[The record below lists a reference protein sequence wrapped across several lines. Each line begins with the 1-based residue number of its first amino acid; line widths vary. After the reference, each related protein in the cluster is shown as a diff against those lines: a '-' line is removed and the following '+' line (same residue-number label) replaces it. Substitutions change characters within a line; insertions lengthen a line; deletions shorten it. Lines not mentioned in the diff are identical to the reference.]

1 MNTIHPSQKAHSVMS
16 SGKDVA
22 PAMGADRT
30 DRAERVLKRP
40 SSSSSSSSSHGQPV
54 RQDHQHSQP
63 YNNNYGLHHNH
74 SHQQQRQQH
83 KDNTV
88 NSSSTGNYSH
98 SLHSS
103 LSLPRQTWTHSA
115 FTRLTSESESNGSRE
130 QHPHQQQHSPH
141 KQQQQQ
147 THASRLSLAG
157 VCTVRIG
164 PHLFLDTKFYTVLCS
179 PSPMDSISSTARSTR
194 PNLALKQEPL
204 AAQYQQQQQ
213 QQQHRVA
220 MEFKENPGKIWLFPY
235 EASVDFSPAN
245 DRDSAQISASFHL
258 SNPETTQKSERT
270 NRSSPSQAISM
281 TIMQATP
288 ALWEGLEQ
296 AVTGP
301 HTMVTRPPAAKP
313 KSGSSRP
320 HIPSTHSED
329 TSEILGSGKA
339 AKQPSPSNGTTAKRQ
354 QDKAADN
361 SSKASKPKQ
370 PKDQDDKGRA
380 ASTKG
385 TSGPGGSKKAA
396 TAGSASNP
404 SQKRCG
410 YCDCTT
416 TPMWRRGPNGPS
428 TLCNACGVKWKHGKI
443 MQDVTEGQAVS
454 TSGQGS
460 GATPSAPRPS
470 STSKSSKDSQENGYS
485 RQAEAKRATNKTG
498 QSGSSSG
505 SKSNHDPA
513 RGGSS
518 SPKEKSNTKDIH
530 NAGRRGSDA
539 EKIVP
544 VKKRHIA
551 SSVSP
556 PGGPRMV
563 PIHELDDLIRP
574 ASNNSPTN
582 RKKHGY
588 DDDGDDSACGPNGN
602 GKIRQRKNGA
612 VHSHQTNESQSASL
626 STRSSKNDEALSHQS
641 PPSADEGLSLYSTKN
656 LYTNNTATF
665 PLHFPTISIGF
676 GPNNAYYTYPN
687 CAMILFE
694 NHFQIKL
701 MQGGERTEIDVW
713 KEGIEGTEFQVVDV
727 GDGESMIVMK
737 ALLRQYLT
745 RFDKELLNPDR
756 NESLIV
762 FRFRERLDGGG
773 PSVKPLLEHWLATDI
788 PVPPAHPSQDVF

>member
-1 MNTIHPSQKAHSVMS
+1 
-16 SGKDVA
+16 
-22 PAMGADRT
+22 
-30 DRAERVLKRP
+30 
-40 SSSSSSSSSHGQPV
+40 
-54 RQDHQHSQP
+54 
-63 YNNNYGLHHNH
+63 
-74 SHQQQRQQH
+74 
-83 KDNTV
+83 
-88 NSSSTGNYSH
+88 
-98 SLHSS
+98 
-103 LSLPRQTWTHSA
+103 
-115 FTRLTSESESNGSRE
+115 
-130 QHPHQQQHSPH
+130 
-141 KQQQQQ
+141 
-147 THASRLSLAG
+147 
-157 VCTVRIG
+157 
-164 PHLFLDTKFYTVLCS
+164 
-179 PSPMDSISSTARSTR
+179 
-194 PNLALKQEPL
+194 
-204 AAQYQQQQQ
+204 
-213 QQQHRVA
+213 
-220 MEFKENPGKIWLFPY
+220 MEFKENPGKVWLFPY
-235 EASVDFSPAN
+235 EASVEFSPAN
-245 DRDSAQISASFHL
+245 DRDSAQISVSFHL
-258 SNPETTQKSERT
+258 TTPELPERSERT
-270 NRSSPSQAISM
+270 NRSSSSHPFSM

-288 ALWEGLEQ
+288 ALWEGLEL
-296 AVTGP
+296 AVAGP
-301 HTMVTRPPAAKP
+301 HTVVTPPPVTKP

-339 AKQPSPSNGTTAKRQ
+339 AKQPSPSNGTIAKRQ
-354 QDKAADN
+354 QDKVVDN
-361 SSKASKPKQ
+361 ASKPNK
-370 PKDQDDKGRA
+370 PKPSKDQDDKGRA

-385 TSGPGGSKKAA
+385 SGGPGGSKKTAG
-396 TAGSASNP
+396 AGSASNP

-410 YCDCTT
+410 YCNCTT

-460 GATPSAPRPS
+460 NATPSAPRSTS
-470 STSKSSKDSQENGYS
+470 SASKSSKESHENGYS
-485 RQAEAKRATNKTG
+485 RQADGKKAVNKTG
-498 QSGSSSG
+498 HSGGSG
-505 SKSNHDPA
+505 SKSNLNPA
-513 RGGSS
+513 PDGSS
-518 SPKEKSNTKDIH
+518 SPQDKPSTHEIRNG
-530 NAGRRGSDA
+530 GRRGSDA
-539 EKIVP
+539 DKIVP
-544 VKKRHIA
+544 VKKRHLA

-574 ASNNSPTN
+574 ASNSSPSN

-588 DDDGDDSACGPNGN
+588 DDGDDDSSYGPNGN
-602 GKIRQRKNGA
+602 GKTKQRKHG
-612 VHSHQTNESQSASL
+612 VGRSQQTNDFQSASL
-626 STRSSKNDEALSHQS
+626 PTRSAHQNEALTHQGPS
-641 PPSADEGLSLYSTKN
+641 SADDGLSLYATKN

-687 CAMILFE
+687 CAVILFE

-701 MQGGERTEIDVW
+701 IQGGERTEIDVW

-756 NESLIV
+756 NESLII

>member
-1 MNTIHPSQKAHSVMS
+1 
-16 SGKDVA
+16 
-22 PAMGADRT
+22 
-30 DRAERVLKRP
+30 
-40 SSSSSSSSSHGQPV
+40 
-54 RQDHQHSQP
+54 
-63 YNNNYGLHHNH
+63 
-74 SHQQQRQQH
+74 
-83 KDNTV
+83 
-88 NSSSTGNYSH
+88 
-98 SLHSS
+98 
-103 LSLPRQTWTHSA
+103 
-115 FTRLTSESESNGSRE
+115 
-130 QHPHQQQHSPH
+130 
-141 KQQQQQ
+141 
-147 THASRLSLAG
+147 
-157 VCTVRIG
+157 
-164 PHLFLDTKFYTVLCS
+164 
-179 PSPMDSISSTARSTR
+179 
-194 PNLALKQEPL
+194 
-204 AAQYQQQQQ
+204 
-213 QQQHRVA
+213 

-288 ALWEGLEQ
+288 ALWEGLEK

-301 HTMVTRPPAAKP
+301 HTIVTRPPAAKP

-329 TSEILGSGKA
+329 TSEILGSGKV
-339 AKQPSPSNGTTAKRQ
+339 AKQPLPSNGTTAKRQ

-380 ASTKG
+380 TSTKG

-396 TAGSASNP
+396 TAGSVSNP

-443 MQDVTEGQAVS
+443 MQDVTEGQAAS

-470 STSKSSKDSQENGYS
+470 STSKSSMDSQENGYS
-485 RQAEAKRATNKTG
+485 RQVEAKRAINKTG
-498 QSGSSSG
+498 QSGSSSVN
-505 SKSNHDPA
+505 KSNHDPA
-513 RGGSS
+513 
-518 SPKEKSNTKDIH
+518 P
-530 NAGRRGSDA
+530 
-539 EKIVP
+539 
-544 VKKRHIA
+544 A

-588 DDDGDDSACGPNGN
+588 DDDGDDSTYGPNGN

-612 VHSHQTNESQSASL
+612 VHSHQANESQSASL
-626 STRSSKNDEALSHQS
+626 LTRSSKNDEALSHQS
-641 PPSADEGLSLYSTKN
+641 PPSADDGLSLYSTKN

>member
-1 MNTIHPSQKAHSVMS
+1 M
-16 SGKDVA
+16 
-22 PAMGADRT
+22 
-30 DRAERVLKRP
+30 LKP
-40 SSSSSSSSSHGQPV
+40 EPLEAQ
-54 RQDHQHSQP
+54 HQ
-63 YNNNYGLHHNH
+63 G
-74 SHQQQRQQH
+74 QQQDQKR
-83 KDNTV
+83 
-88 NSSSTGNYSH
+88 
-98 SLHSS
+98 
-103 LSLPRQTWTHSA
+103 
-115 FTRLTSESESNGSRE
+115 
-130 QHPHQQQHSPH
+130 
-141 KQQQQQ
+141 
-147 THASRLSLAG
+147 
-157 VCTVRIG
+157 
-164 PHLFLDTKFYTVLCS
+164 
-179 PSPMDSISSTARSTR
+179 
-194 PNLALKQEPL
+194 
-204 AAQYQQQQQ
+204 
-213 QQQHRVA
+213 RVA
-220 MEFKENPGKIWLFPY
+220 MEFKENPGKIWLFPF

-258 SNPETTQKSERT
+258 TNPETTERSDRT
-270 NRSSPSQAISM
+270 NRSSSSQAISM

-296 AVTGP
+296 AVAGP
-301 HTMVTRPPAAKP
+301 HTIATRSPTAKT

-339 AKQPSPSNGTTAKRQ
+339 AKQQSSSNGATSKRQ
-354 QDKAADN
+354 QDKAADYP
-361 SSKASKPKQ
+361 SKASKSKQ
-370 PKDQDDKGRA
+370 SKDQEDKGRPT
-380 ASTKG
+380 STKG
-385 TSGPGGSKKAA
+385 ATGPGGSKKAA
-396 TAGSASNP
+396 TVGSASNP

-410 YCDCTT
+410 YCNCTT

-443 MQDVTEGQAVS
+443 MQDVTEGQAVLP
-454 TSGQGS
+454 SGQS
-460 GATPSAPRPS
+460 SSATPSASRSS
-470 STSKSSKDSQENGYS
+470 STSKFPKESHENGHS
-485 RQAEAKRATNKTG
+485 RQAEANKAISKTG

-505 SKSNHDPA
+505 NKSNHDPI

-518 SPKEKSNTKDIH
+518 SPQDKPKTKEIRNG
-530 NAGRRGSDA
+530 GRRGSDA
-539 EKIVP
+539 DKIVP
-544 VKKRHIA
+544 VKKRHL
-551 SSVSP
+551 VSP

-574 ASNNSPTN
+574 ASNSSPTN

-588 DDDGDDSACGPNGN
+588 DDNGDDSSYGSNGN
-602 GKIRQRKNGA
+602 GKIKHRKNGA
-612 VHSHQTNESQSASL
+612 VRPHQTNESQSAS
-626 STRSSKNDEALSHQS
+626 SPARSSLQS
-641 PPSADEGLSLYSTKN
+641 PHSADEGLSLFSTKN

-701 MQGGERTEIDVW
+701 IQGGERTEIDVW
-713 KEGIEGTEFQVVDV
+713 KEGIEGTEFQVIDV

-756 NESLIV
+756 NESLII

-788 PVPPAHPSQDVF
+788 PVPPAHPSQDIF